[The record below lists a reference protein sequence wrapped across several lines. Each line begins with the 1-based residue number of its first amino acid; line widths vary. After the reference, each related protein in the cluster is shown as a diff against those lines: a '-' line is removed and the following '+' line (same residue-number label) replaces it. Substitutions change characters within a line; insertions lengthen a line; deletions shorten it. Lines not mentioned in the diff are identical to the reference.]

1 LYAMQKYVGYG
12 PLGRKWEKERELVH
26 REWKEKGLET
36 LNFINFG

>member
-1 LYAMQKYVGYG
+1 MHKYVGYG
-12 PLGRKWEKERELVH
+12 PLGRKGEKKEQELVH

>member
-1 LYAMQKYVGYG
+1 MHKYVGYG
-12 PLGRKWEKERELVH
+12 RKGEKKERELVY